1 MTDEDSSQ
9 RFGIGNEFEGQDGRR
24 WVVMDV
30 THEYQLKIHEP
41 DADGDEPAEYAWYP
55 QSTLAAKIDRDEL
68 ETGYR
73 QVSRDEL
80 VEATAEEAEELAREM
95 EEPAESMP
103 DDIAAE
109 AEELVAEMEA
119 DEEEEDS
126 SDYECGD
133 CGKAFESE
141 EALNGHL
148 ASH

>member
-1 MTDEDSSQ
+1 MTDEDNSQ
-9 RFGIGNEFEGQDGRR
+9 QFEIGDEFEGQDGRR
-24 WVVMDV
+24 WVVTDL

-41 DADGDEPAEYAWYP
+41 AADGEEPAEWAWYP
-55 QSTLAAKIDRDEL
+55 ESTLAAKIDREEL
-68 ETGYR
+68 TTGYR

-80 VEATAEEAEELAREM
+80 VEATVE
-95 EEPAESMP
+95 
-103 DDIAAE
+103 E

-126 SDYECGD
+126 SDHECSD
-133 CGKAFESE
+133 CGAVFTSE